1 MLKDPI
7 LENRGKPFIDDV
19 AVKPVSRSYYLD
31 KESKPEEVA
40 PGIRRHILEAIVSL
54 DKVLADIERAGAT
67 ISGEKS
73 EFLKD
78 LLKVVAYVCGK
89 DGRTPEQVKVKRIVD

>member
-1 MLKDPI
+1 MLKDAI
-7 LENRGKPFIDDV
+7 SENRGKPFIDDV

-31 KESKPEEVA
+31 NEGKPEEVA
-40 PGIRRHILEAIVSL
+40 PGIRRYVLEAIVSL
-54 DKVLADIERAGAT
+54 DKVVADIERARAT

-78 LLKVVAYVCGK
+78 SLKVVVYVC
-89 DGRTPEQVKVKRIVD
+89 R